1 MANKKY
7 YLTKEG
13 LEKVKAEYE
22 ELREK
27 KRSKLKTEAPEV
39 FHSEDVNPEYIS
51 FRKDISVLEEKIAK
65 MEEVIRGA
73 EIIKPPQKDCKEVSL
88 GAEVTVDVKG
98 QEDKFTL
105 VGTMEADPALG
116 RISNESPVGRALF
129 GRKEGEEVT
138 VSSPIQTV
146 YKIKKVE
153 YPFAE

>member
-13 LEKVKAEYE
+13 LDKVKKEYE
-22 ELREK
+22 ELKKE
-27 KRSKLKTEAPEV
+27 KRSKIKTEAPEV

-51 FRKDISVLEEKIAK
+51 FRKDMSVLEEKIAK

-73 EIIKPPQKDCKEVSL
+73 QMIESPQKDCKEINL
-88 GAEVTVDVKG
+88 GAEITVDVKG
-98 QEDKFTL
+98 QEDKITL

-116 RISNESPVGRALF
+116 KISNESPVGKALF

-153 YPFAE
+153 YPSK